1 MADCPFAVTPL
12 EYNGRMGE
20 VSIEEDGE
28 SAEGAGL
35 RAFAYAV
42 YEKAPLY
49 IAVVEALVAAKERFR
64 LQLRPVEVARDLSGV
79 DESEVADAL
88 ERLAGWGNLS
98 RIYDTA
104 APETLDEF
112 YSKRFLYQLTSAGI
126 AAHEGVRAVRA
137 AGLDAGGRLSAVLLP
152 GIVERLKA
160 LLTEAREPRP
170 DPARLYTLLVDL
182 FGAFAELADNAGR
195 YMSDLS
201 VETSAIVG
209 DDERFTAYK
218 RAVLMYLDEFVAR
231 LVDFV
236 PQTAGLIGQLDET
249 IDQLIDMAAS
259 TDLAPSRSGEDAGP
273 RASFL
278 ARWAGVR
285 AWFLREGE
293 QAPVAESLRL
303 AMLDALGRILA
314 AVGRVNERHVRRVSR
329 EADFTQLARWFA
341 AGSDDDALELWD
353 VAFGLYSARHFRE
366 LAGDED
372 VERSRSFWDAEPAEV
387 APRLR
392 AAGTRASPGRPGRSA
407 DYSAT
412 KRARVAAL
420 RVQHAQAEAAVARL
434 AERTPARLSDL
445 GQMDRHEFA
454 QLLAVI
460 DAALSAP
467 PVDGLRKAST
477 PMVAVRLRPT
487 GDGAT
492 ALVRTVT
499 GTLSCPD
506 HLIEI
511 IPAAHV
517 HRQALPDVEAAS

>member
-1 MADCPFAVTPL
+1 MA
-12 EYNGRMGE
+12 RR
-20 VSIEEDGE
+20 EEADEKGDR
-28 SAEGAGL
+28 AERSGL
-35 RAFAYAV
+35 QVFAYAV
-42 YEKAPLY
+42 AEKAALY
-49 IAVVEALVAAKERFR
+49 IALIDALVDAKERFR
-64 LQLRPVEVARDLSGV
+64 LQLRPVEVARELPGV
-79 DESEVADAL
+79 EDAEVADAL
-88 ERLAGWGNLS
+88 ERLAAWGNLS

-112 YSKRFLYQLTSAGI
+112 YSKRFLYQLTPAGI
-126 AAHEGVRAVRA
+126 AAHDGVRAVRA

-152 GIVERLKA
+152 GIVERLNA
-160 LLTEAREPRP
+160 VLVEAHEPQP
-170 DPARLYTLLVDL
+170 DPARLYTLFVDL

-201 VETSAIVG
+201 IETSAIAS
-209 DDERFTAYK
+209 DDDRFTAYK

-236 PQTAGLIGQLDET
+236 PQVATLIQRLDGQIDGLIET
-249 IDQLIDMAAS
+249 AAS
-259 TDLAPSRSGEDAGP
+259 ADLAPSLRGDDTGP
-273 RASFL
+273 RESFL

-285 AWFLREGE
+285 SWFLREGE

-341 AGSDDDALELWD
+341 AGRDHEAVELWD
-353 VAFGLYSARHFRE
+353 VSFGLYPARHFGE

-372 VERSRSFWDAEPAEV
+372 VERARSFWDAEPAEV

-392 AAGTRASPGRPGRSA
+392 ASGTRASPGRPGRSA

-412 KRARVAAL
+412 KRARLVAL
-420 RVQHAQAEAAVARL
+420 RAQHAQAKAAVARL
-434 AERTPARLSDL
+434 AKRTPTRLSDL
-445 GQMDRHEFA
+445 GRLDHDEFA
-454 QLLAVI
+454 QLLVVI

-467 PVDGLRKAST
+467 PVDGRREAST
-477 PMVAVRLRPT
+477 PMVTVRLHPA
-487 GDGAT
+487 GGA
-492 ALVRTVT
+492 AVARVRTVT

-511 IPAAHV
+511 IPAAQV
-517 HRQALPDVEAAS
+517 GRPEQEEAAS